1 MRLPSQSSPR
11 TGHRPLRRLLRQR
24 QGAAAVEFAMVLPVF
39 LLLLLGSFEFG
50 LNVYMRAVLE
60 GAMQQAG
67 RNSSLQ
73 SAQNGQT
80 SIDTLVTN
88 QVQNILPNAT
98 VSFTRQNYA
107 TFSKVNKPEDFTDTN
122 NNGTY
127 DAGECFM
134 DANGNNVWDAD
145 GGRTGLGGANDVVEY
160 TATVSYPSWIAGAAS
175 LGISPTT
182 QIQATTIL
190 RNQPFASQPG
200 WSARQVCP

>member
-1 MRLPSQSSPR
+1 MVLPALPRLR
-11 TGHRPLRRLLRQR
+11 TLARDTR
-24 QGAAAVEFAMVLPVF
+24 AVAAVEFAMVMPVF

-50 LNVYMRAVLE
+50 MNVYLRSVLE

-73 SAQNGQT
+73 LAQGGQST
-80 SIDTLVTN
+80 IDNLVRT

-98 VSFTRQNYA
+98 VTFDRDNYA
-107 TFSKVNKPEDFTDTN
+107 SFSRVNKPEDFTDAN
-122 NNGTY
+122 SNGIY

-134 DANGNNVWDAD
+134 DANGNNTWDAD
-145 GGRTGLGGANDVVEY
+145 GGRDGLGGANDVVEY
-160 TATVSYPSWIAGAAS
+160 TATVSYSSWIAGAAS

-182 QIQATTIL
+182 RIQAKTIL